1 MGRRSLGV
9 ALAAGTVLALGQGTA
24 IGSPGDVQCTG
35 AFSGTARDLIVP
47 ANTQCI
53 VDGAT
58 ITHDLIVEQNGALA
72 VENTTIGHDLT
83 AHQAQNIETGFG
95 GGNPGPVTVGH
106 DVRIQGSDAPSGI
119 AYDVCDTSIKHDL
132 QISQTNVQF
141 EIEVGDKGTQLDE
154 FCALSA
160 SPPDQIGH
168 DLVVSGNTAGRFDI
182 GDNTVGHDLVVQNNT
197 ATTDIDVSDN
207 TVGHDAVCGSNT
219 PPVSK
224 DGPEDGP
231 NHAGHSNSC
240 G

>member
-1 MGRRSLGV
+1 MPEDDIGAGSGDLKERARGTLKERSLRCVDYAAAAWPGRKCRTTDEEASMGRRSLGV

-160 SPPDQIGH
+160 SPP
-168 DLVVSGNTAGRFDI
+168 
-182 GDNTVGHDLVVQNNT
+182 
-197 ATTDIDVSDN
+197 
-207 TVGHDAVCGSNT
+207 
-219 PPVSK
+219 
-224 DGPEDGP
+224 
-231 NHAGHSNSC
+231 
-240 G
+240 